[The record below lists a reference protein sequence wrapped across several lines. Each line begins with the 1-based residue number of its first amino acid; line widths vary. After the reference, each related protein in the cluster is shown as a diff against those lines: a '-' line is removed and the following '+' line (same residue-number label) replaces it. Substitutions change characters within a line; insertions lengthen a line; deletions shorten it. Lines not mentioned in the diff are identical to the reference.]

1 MNSVAI
7 YIIHYIEKKEKT
19 TLLFLLFLLFT
30 FFLFST
36 CMYSTLYC
44 NVLSTVLWK
53 NQSADFLYY
62 TLDVF
67 VIIVTIANFITPYMY
82 LLLECIF
89 VKGREGGV
97 NRLWE
102 EKFF

>member
-1 MNSVAI
+1 
-7 YIIHYIEKKEKT
+7 
-19 TLLFLLFLLFT
+19 
-30 FFLFST
+30 
-36 CMYSTLYC
+36 MYSMLYC
-44 NVLSTVLWK
+44 NVLSTVLQK

-62 TLDVF
+62 TLDIF

-97 NRLWE
+97 NGSWE